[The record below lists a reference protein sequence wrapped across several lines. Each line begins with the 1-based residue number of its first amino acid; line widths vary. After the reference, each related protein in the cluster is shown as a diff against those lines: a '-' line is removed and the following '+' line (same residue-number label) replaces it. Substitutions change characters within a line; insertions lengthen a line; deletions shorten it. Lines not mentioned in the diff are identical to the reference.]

1 MKGEEGQFRH
11 VSVPAMIGCMSLLP
25 LDLVSSWEG
34 KLAIYILPVAVA
46 GATVMF
52 ALWRMHSKDAAR
64 LGRDLKQART
74 LVEQREHERDLA
86 QEELFR
92 RLYEERELNK
102 EKAQFQSQLAEY
114 EKYAA
119 LAQLA
124 LGAAHEIN
132 NPLLGI
138 LSHLELELKE
148 AVDPEERQEIEQCIA
163 GAKRISSTL
172 HGLVNYARPGPLV
185 LSKISLHR
193 LIADTLAFLEHQ
205 PMLRG
210 KQLENTVPRDL
221 PYIRADANQLS
232 QVLMNLL
239 LNAAEA
245 TPEGGRISM
254 TASKLTFVEMIE
266 IRVSDTGCGIPP
278 DILAHVFEPFFTTK
292 RGRGTGLGL
301 SIGQAY
307 VRSHNGEIRVDSVLN
322 HGTTV
327 TLTLPIRN
335 EEVPENA
342 KDESEIVV

>member
-1 MKGEEGQFRH
+1 MKNHGPAASEDFL
-11 VSVPAMIGCMSLLP
+11 VAASVLLFP
-25 LDLVSSWEG
+25 GAFWDRA
-34 KLAIYILPVAVA
+34 LATYVLPFAVA
-46 GATVMF
+46 AAAVLF
-52 ALWRMHSKDAAR
+52 VIWRMHGKDVGILTR
-64 LGRDLKQART
+64 ELEQAQT
-74 LVEQREHERDLA
+74 LLEQRERERDLA

-102 EKAQFQSQLAEY
+102 EKTQFQAQLAEH

-138 LSHLELELKE
+138 LSHLELELKVAE
-148 AVDPEERQEIEQCIA
+148 DPEQRQEIEQCIA

-172 HGLVNYARPGPLV
+172 HSLVNYARPGPLV

-193 LIADTLAFLEHQ
+193 LVADTLGFLEHQ

-210 KQLENTVPRDL
+210 KHLENSVPRDL

-245 TPEGGRISM
+245 TPEQGRIAI
-254 TASKLTFVEMIE
+254 TASKLTFVDTIE
-266 IRVSDTGCGIPP
+266 IRVSHTGCGIPP

-301 SIGQAY
+301 SISQAY
-307 VRSHNGEIRVDSVLN
+307 VRSHNGEIRVDSVQN
-322 HGTTV
+322 HGTTI
-327 TLTLPIRN
+327 TLTLPIRQ
-335 EEVPENA
+335 EEATENT
-342 KDESEIVV
+342 KEESEIVV

>member
-1 MKGEEGQFRH
+1 MGAVVASMWLFPGNFVH
-11 VSVPAMIGCMSLLP
+11 
-25 LDLVSSWEG
+25 SWDG
-34 KLAIYILPVAVA
+34 RLAIYVLPFAMVAI
-46 GATVMF
+46 TVMLV
-52 ALWRMHSKDAAR
+52 LWRVRSEKTSK
-64 LGRDLKQART
+64 LEHDLKQARA
-74 LVEQREHERDLA
+74 LLEQREHERDLA

-138 LSHLELELKE
+138 LSHLELELKDAAE
-148 AVDPEERQEIEQCIA
+148 VEERQEIEQCIA

-193 LIADTLAFLEHQ
+193 LIEDTQAFLEHQ

-221 PYIRADANQLS
+221 PHIRADANQLS
-232 QVLMNLL
+232 QVLMSLL

-245 TPEGGRISM
+245 TPEGGRISI
-254 TASKLTFVEMIE
+254 TASKLTFVDMIE

-301 SIGQAY
+301 SISQAY
-307 VRSHNGEIRVDSVLN
+307 VRSHNGEIRVDSVVN

-335 EEVPENA
+335 EEVAENA
-342 KDESEIVV
+342 KEESEIVV

>member
-1 MKGEEGQFRH
+1 MKNHGPAAREDFL
-11 VSVPAMIGCMSLLP
+11 VAASVLLFP
-25 LDLVSSWEG
+25 GAFWDRA
-34 KLAIYILPVAVA
+34 LATYVLPFAVA
-46 GATVMF
+46 AAAVLF
-52 ALWRMHSKDAAR
+52 VIWRMHGKDIGILTR
-64 LGRDLKQART
+64 QLEQAQT
-74 LVEQREHERDLA
+74 LLEQRERERDLA

-102 EKAQFQSQLAEY
+102 EKTQFQAQLAEY

-138 LSHLELELKE
+138 LSHLELELKVAE
-148 AVDPEERQEIEQCIA
+148 DPEQRQEIEQCIA

-193 LIADTLAFLEHQ
+193 LVADTLGFLEHQ

-210 KQLENTVPRDL
+210 KLLENSVPRDL

-245 TPEGGRISM
+245 TPEQGRIAI
-254 TASKLTFVEMIE
+254 TASKLTFVDTIE

-301 SIGQAY
+301 SISQAY
-307 VRSHNGEIRVDSVLN
+307 VRSHNGEIRVDSVQN
-322 HGTTV
+322 HGTTI
-327 TLTLPIRN
+327 TLTLPIRQ
-335 EEVPENA
+335 EEPTENT
-342 KDESEIVV
+342 KEESEIVV